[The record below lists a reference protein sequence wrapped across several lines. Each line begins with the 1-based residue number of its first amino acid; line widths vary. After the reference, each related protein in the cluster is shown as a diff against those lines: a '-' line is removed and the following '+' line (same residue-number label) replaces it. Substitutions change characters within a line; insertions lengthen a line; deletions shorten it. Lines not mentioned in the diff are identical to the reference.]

1 MSVNAQTIQCYSLN
15 TRILTEKCQGMSH
28 EDSLMPMKFDHNCVN
43 WTVGHIL
50 NTRNFVLEILG
61 DHSFA
66 WTEQDKTAYGTD
78 ASCAES
84 AAAAANGRTLS
95 QLLEAVE
102 VTQSQLEAALAAK
115 DLREYT
121 EKKAFRNSEVGVE
134 HIVNFMLWHEALH
147 TGEVSVLRP
156 AAAHA

>member
-1 MSVNAQTIQCYSLN
+1 
-15 TRILTEKCQGMSH
+15 MSH
-28 EDSLMPMKFDHNCVN
+28 EDSLMPMEFDSHCVN

-50 NTRNFVLEILG
+50 NARNFVLETLG

-66 WTEQDKTAYGTD
+66 WTEQDKTAYSAD

-84 AAAAANGRTLS
+84 AAAAAHGRILS

-102 VTQSQLEAALAAK
+102 VMQSRLEVALATR

-121 EKKAFRNSEVGVE
+121 AKKAFRNSEV
-134 HIVNFMLWHEALH
+134 
-147 TGEVSVLRP
+147 SVLRP
-156 AAAHA
+156 AVHA